1 MITLRMANIERYPL
15 TWPTIYPRTPA
26 QKLQK
31 ARFEVSFAKARDE
44 LLHELELLGAKTRI
58 ISSNIPLRKDGLPY
72 ANTKEPIDKGVAVYF
87 QLNNKPYALACDR
100 WDATKDNLRAIGL
113 HVAAMRGMERWGVG
127 NLEQAFAGYQA
138 LPASS
143 NKSRNWWDVL
153 GVKQN
158 ATPAE
163 IKEAYKELVR
173 RHHPDAGGTHAQM
186 LEINWAYDMAK
197 ASRI

>member
-1 MITLRMANIERYPL
+1 MSPECYPL
-15 TWPTIYPRTPA
+15 SWPTIYPRTPI

-44 LLHELELLGAKTRI
+44 LLHELELLVAKSVV

-72 ANTKEPIDKGVAVYF
+72 ANAKEPIDKGVAVYF
-87 QLNNKPYALACDR
+87 KLGKKPYVLACDR
-100 WDATKDNLRAIGL
+100 WDMTKDNLRAIGL

-138 LPASS
+138 LPASGN
-143 NKSRNWWDVL
+143 NKSKKWWEVL
-153 GVKQN
+153 GVKPN
-158 ATPAE
+158 ASPAE

-173 RHHPDAGGTHAQM
+173 RHHPDANGTHEQM
-186 LEINWAYDMAK
+186 LQINWAYDMAK
-197 ASRI
+197 ASRR